1 MTAIEARQSSLPTAA
16 EVVVA
21 EPRPE
26 GDLQRTAVRGALIGC
41 IGAVTIVTAVVAA
54 NGGGVASIGA
64 GAMVAGFDGIPFGA
78 MMGTMVHYLKHPEP

>member
-1 MTAIEARQSSLPTAA
+1 MTAVEARESRLPIAA
-16 EVVVA
+16 APAAV

-41 IGAVTIVTAVVAA
+41 IGATVIVSAVVAA
-54 NGGGVASIGA
+54 NGGGIASIGA

-78 MMGTMVHYLKHPEP
+78 MMGTMVHYLKHPET